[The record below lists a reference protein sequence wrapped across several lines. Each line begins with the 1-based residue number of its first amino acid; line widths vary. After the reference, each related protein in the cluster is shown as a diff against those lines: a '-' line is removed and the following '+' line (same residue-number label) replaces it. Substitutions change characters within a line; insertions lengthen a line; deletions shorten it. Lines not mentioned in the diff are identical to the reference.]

1 MADAWVVM
9 VHYGPGLVV
18 GVASTKAGADA
29 MVSTN
34 PSMNYTISR
43 HVIDATSDVAVP
55 QAGAVSSLGNAVM
68 LTPSTQSV
76 SGRRK

>member
-9 VHYGPGLVV
+9 AHYGSGLVV
-18 GVASTKAGADA
+18 GVASTKALADA
-29 MVSTN
+29 MVGAN

-43 HVIDATSDVAVP
+43 HVIDALSDVSMP
-55 QAGAVSSLGNAVM
+55 QAGAVTNLGNAVM